1 MNDINDQ
8 HLMDVDNPPGHLQ
21 NPGDLTVE
29 NRIMLTLWGEELNR
43 FGLGECLDVYNSQM
57 LAGKMILFFEY
68 RKQIADLVYNV
79 YKQSIQQYLTNQ
91 DQVEDYLGYRQDDD
105 MIRVNLILV
114 DRDYASLFRR
124 KISCELGVGLLQTD
138 EEQSTEEYDS
148 AEDECDTL
156 DESCC

>member
-1 MNDINDQ
+1 MNDIDGQ
-8 HLMDVDNPPGHLQ
+8 HVMDVDNPPGHLQ

-29 NRIMLTLWGEELNR
+29 NRIMLTLWGEELYR
-43 FGLGECLDVYNSQM
+43 FGLGGCLAVYNNQM

-79 YKQSIQQYLTNQ
+79 YKESIQQYLTNEDYVQ
-91 DQVEDYLGYRQDDD
+91 DYLGYRQDDD

-114 DRDYASLFRR
+114 DRDYASLFMR
-124 KISCELGVGLLQTD
+124 KVSCDLGFGLLQTD

-156 DESCC
+156 DELCC

>member
-1 MNDINDQ
+1 MNDIDGQ

-79 YKQSIQQYLTNQ
+79 YKESIQQYLTNEDYVQ
-91 DQVEDYLGYRQDDD
+91 DYLGYRQDDD

-114 DRDYASLFRR
+114 DRDYASLFMR
-124 KISCELGVGLLQTD
+124 KVSCDLGFGLLQTD

-156 DESCC
+156 DEL

>member
-1 MNDINDQ
+1 MNDIDDQ

-79 YKQSIQQYLTNQ
+79 YKQSIQQYLTNE
-91 DQVEDYLGYRQDDD
+91 DQVQDYLGYRQDDD

-114 DRDYASLFRR
+114 DRDYASLFMR
-124 KISCELGVGLLQTD
+124 KLSCDLGVGLLQTD

-156 DESCC
+156 DELCC

>member
-1 MNDINDQ
+1 MNDIGGQ

-79 YKQSIQQYLTNQ
+79 YKQSIQQYLTNE

-156 DESCC
+156 DEL

>member
-1 MNDINDQ
+1 MNDIGGQ

-21 NPGDLTVE
+21 NPDDLTVE

-57 LAGKMILFFEY
+57 SAGKMILFFEY
-68 RKQIADLVYNV
+68 RKKIGELVYNV
-79 YKQSIQQYLTNQ
+79 YKQSIQQYLTNE
-91 DQVEDYLGYRQDDD
+91 DRVRDYLGYRQDDD

-114 DRDYASLFRR
+114 DRDYAFLFRR
-124 KISCELGVGLLQTD
+124 KLSCDLGVGLLQTD

-156 DESCC
+156 DEL

>member
-1 MNDINDQ
+1 MNDIDGP

-29 NRIMLTLWGEELNR
+29 NRIMLTLWGEELYR
-43 FGLGECLDVYNSQM
+43 FGLGACLAVYNNQM

-79 YKQSIQQYLTNQ
+79 YKESIQQYLTNEDYVQ
-91 DQVEDYLGYRQDDD
+91 DYLGYRQDDD

-114 DRDYASLFRR
+114 DRDYASLFMR
-124 KISCELGVGLLQTD
+124 KVSCDLGFGLLQTD

-156 DESCC
+156 DELCC

>member
-1 MNDINDQ
+1 M
-8 HLMDVDNPPGHLQ
+8 
-21 NPGDLTVE
+21 
-29 NRIMLTLWGEELNR
+29 
-43 FGLGECLDVYNSQM
+43 
-57 LAGKMILFFEY
+57 
-68 RKQIADLVYNV
+68 VYNV
-79 YKQSIQQYLTNQ
+79 YKQSIQQYLTNE

-138 EEQSTEEYDS
+138 EDQSTEEYDS

-156 DESCC
+156 DEL

>member
-1 MNDINDQ
+1 MNDIDGQ
-8 HLMDVDNPPGHLQ
+8 HVMDVDNPPGHLQ

-79 YKQSIQQYLTNQ
+79 YKESIQQYLTNEDYVQ
-91 DQVEDYLGYRQDDD
+91 DYLGYRQDDD

-114 DRDYASLFRR
+114 DRDYASLFMR
-124 KISCELGVGLLQTD
+124 KVSCDLGFGLLQTD

-156 DESCC
+156 DELCC

>member
-1 MNDINDQ
+1 MNDIDDQ
-8 HLMDVDNPPGHLQ
+8 QLMDVDNPPGHLQ

-68 RKQIADLVYNV
+68 RKKIGDLVYNA
-79 YKQSIQQYLTNQ
+79 YKQSIQQYLSNE
-91 DQVEDYLGYRQDDD
+91 DRVRDYLGYRQDDD

-114 DRDYASLFRR
+114 DKDYASLFMR
-124 KISCELGVGLLQTD
+124 KVSCDLGFGLLQTD

-156 DESCC
+156 DELCC

>member
-1 MNDINDQ
+1 MNDIGGQ

-43 FGLGECLDVYNSQM
+43 FGLGGCLDVYNSQM

-79 YKQSIQQYLTNQ
+79 YKQSIQQYLTNE
-91 DQVEDYLGYRQDDD
+91 DRVRDYLGYRQDDD

-156 DESCC
+156 DEL

>member
-1 MNDINDQ
+1 MNDIGGQ

-57 LAGKMILFFEY
+57 SAGKMILFFEY

-79 YKQSIQQYLTNQ
+79 YKQSIQQYLTNE
-91 DQVEDYLGYRQDDD
+91 DRVRDYLGYRQDDD

-114 DRDYASLFRR
+114 DRDYAFLFRR
-124 KISCELGVGLLQTD
+124 KLSCDLGVGLLQTD

-156 DESCC
+156 DEL

>member
-1 MNDINDQ
+1 
-8 HLMDVDNPPGHLQ
+8 
-21 NPGDLTVE
+21 
-29 NRIMLTLWGEELNR
+29 
-43 FGLGECLDVYNSQM
+43 M

-68 RKQIADLVYNV
+68 REKIGDLVYNA
-79 YKQSIQQYLTNQ
+79 YKQSIQKYLSNE
-91 DQVEDYLGYRQDDD
+91 DRVRDYLGYRQDDD

-124 KISCELGVGLLQTD
+124 KLSCELGVGLLQTD

-156 DESCC
+156 DELCC